1 MTNHKVVGYCRVS
14 TAKQDRDGESLLNQ
28 QLIVCEYAKSKN
40 LEFTTYSEQRSGSLP
55 PQHRPVLSQALD
67 VLNSGDIFFVKSRDR
82 LSRDPVITNY
92 IIGIITLE
100 KQAIL
105 VCGDDDES
113 QDFITRLCHNFISD
127 ISAHQYRE
135 SISKKTIA
143 VIEMKKRELKQWG
156 SYVPYGFVSDSKGNL
171 LISLK
176 QQEVLEDIQHMKS
189 LNMKA
194 GMIAKSLNDRSI
206 PKPKYV
212 PKSKGIWHRNDIERL
227 VDHTDLKR
235 RIIAKYGD
243 DGVVDVDISLT
254 KITAP
259 ITV

>member
-1 MTNHKVVGYCRVS
+1 MSNHKVICYCRVS
-14 TAKQDRDGESLLNQ
+14 TAKQDREGESLVNQ
-28 QLIVCEYAKSKN
+28 QLLGSEYAKSKSME
-40 LEFTTYSEQRSGSLP
+40 LLTFSEQRSGSLP
-55 PQHRPVLSQALD
+55 PQHRPILYEALQS
-67 VLNSGDIFFVKSRDR
+67 LNPGDIFFVKSRDR

-92 IIGIITLE
+92 IIGIITIE

-105 VCGDDDES
+105 VCGDDDDS

-135 SISKKTIA
+135 SISKKTKAI
-143 VIEMKKRELKQWG
+143 IEMRKRDLKQWG
-156 SYVPYGFVSDSKGNL
+156 TYVPYGFVSDSNGNL

-176 QQEVLEDIQHMKS
+176 QQEVLEDIQNMKS
-189 LNMKA
+189 LKMKA

-206 PKPKYV
+206 PRPKYV
-212 PKSKGIWHRNDIERL
+212 PKSRGVWHRNDIERL

-243 DGVVDVDISLT
+243 KGIVDVDISVT